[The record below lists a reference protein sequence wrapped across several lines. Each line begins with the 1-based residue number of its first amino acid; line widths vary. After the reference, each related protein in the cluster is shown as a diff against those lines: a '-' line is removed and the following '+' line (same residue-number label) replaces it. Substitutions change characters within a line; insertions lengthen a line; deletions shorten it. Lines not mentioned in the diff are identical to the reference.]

1 MPVARFLAVGL
12 ALLSAV
18 TAAHA
23 EDPPATAAEPAD
35 VGTKSPLEGLTYR
48 LIGPFRGGR
57 ATGVAGVTSEPN
69 TYYFGAATGGLWKTI
84 DGGTRWQPLW
94 DDFPEASPA
103 VGAVAVAPSDPKTV
117 YVGTGE
123 INIRGNV
130 ATGNG
135 LYKSTD
141 AGKTWHAIGLRD
153 TQVIGRIIVDPTDPN
168 IVLVAALGHPFGDNP
183 DRGVFR
189 STDGGAHWKKV
200 LYVDAKTGASDV
212 AFDPSNPKVL
222 YAGLWQ
228 AYRKPWIMES
238 GGPGSGLYKSFD
250 GGEHWRRLSGGGLPD
265 GILGRINVA
274 PSPDPNVVYAMV
286 EAKKGGLFRSDDGG
300 NTWALV
306 SDKNSIKQ
314 RAWYFNTVFADPKDA
329 QTVYV
334 LNTSLYRST
343 DGGKSFKTVKTEHGD
358 NHELWIDPTNTR
370 RMIEGNDGGAVV
382 TVDGGE
388 SWTSEMNQPT
398 AQIYHIAADNEF
410 PFRLY
415 GDQQDNSSLSI
426 STAGRSGGVGIE
438 DWNPVGG
445 GESGFI
451 IPDPT
456 DANVVYGGG
465 YDAELTRHDRR
476 TGETLQI
483 TPWPRNTMGWG
494 AANLQFRFQWTAPI
508 MISKFEPHALYF
520 AAQVLFRSLDQGHSW
535 TVISPDLTRN
545 DKSKQQPSGGPL
557 TKDNTSVETYDTI
570 FAVAESPRAKDL
582 IWVGSDDGLV
592 HVTRD
597 GGGHWSDV
605 TPKGMPDF
613 ATVQMIEPDPDNA
626 GTAYVVADRHR
637 LDDFKPYAFRTED
650 YGKTWAPISAGL
662 APDAYLHVIRRD
674 PARVGLLYA
683 GTETG
688 IMMSYDDG
696 AHWQSLQLN
705 LPVVPV
711 HDLVVHG
718 DSLAVATHGRA
729 FWMLD
734 DLSPV
739 RQWAPAIPTETAHL
753 FKPAVANHTL
763 FGGGGDN
770 LRYFGA
776 RNPPGGAVINY
787 TLSSQIGKPRPSKD
801 ADKDADKKDKDKDKI
816 DPLDERISLD
826 ILDSRGNAIR
836 HFPESEDAKSPGEDD
851 SKAEPEEDD
860 DAESG
865 SKPAKPPHLAGLNS
879 FVWDL
884 RTEKAHAIKGV
895 PLWAGSVAGPK
906 VLPGHYQVRL
916 TVDGA
921 AQIQPLEIQPDPRGT
936 ATPEALAE
944 QFALHSAINALLTE
958 VHDAVLEIRATRVKI
973 TAARKAAGGQQA
985 GKITSAADALEA
997 KLTAVEEIL
1006 IQPRSHASED
1016 ALNFPVRLNNML
1028 AALGGLVGSG
1038 DAAPTVQDQAMFV
1051 ELKNEATPALAR
1063 WRELKTGEVAAF
1075 ENLGR

>member
-1 MPVARFLAVGL
+1 VSASRALTVLLVLVSAAAPALAADPAPTPVD
-12 ALLSAV
+12 SSD
-18 TAAHA
+18 AA
-23 EDPPATAAEPAD
+23 
-35 VGTKSPLEGLTYR
+35 TKSPLEGLNYR
-48 LIGPFRGGR
+48 LVGPFRGGR
-57 ATGVAGVTSEPN
+57 ATGVAGVISEPN

-84 DGGTRWQPLW
+84 DGGTSWKPLW

-141 AGKTWHAIGLRD
+141 AGKSWHFVGLRD
-153 TQVIGRIIVDPTDPN
+153 TQVIGRIIVDPADPN

-183 DRGVFR
+183 ERGIFR
-189 STDGGAHWKKV
+189 TTDGGAHWKKV
-200 LYVDAKTGASDV
+200 LFVDAKTGASDV
-212 AFDPSNPKVL
+212 AFDPGNPKIL

-238 GGPGSGLYKSFD
+238 GGPGGGLYKSFD
-250 GGEHWRRLSGGGLPD
+250 GGEHWRRLSGGGLPE

-274 PSPDPNVVYAMV
+274 PTPDPNVVYAMI

-300 NTWALV
+300 GTWALI

-329 QTVYV
+329 KTVYV

-343 DGGKSFKTVKTEHGD
+343 DGGKTFKTLKTQHGD
-358 NHELWIDPTNTR
+358 NHELWIDPTNPK
-370 RMIEGNDGGAVV
+370 RMIEGNDGGANVS
-382 TVDGGE
+382 VDGGE
-388 SWTSEMNQPT
+388 TWTSEMNQPT
-398 AQIYHIAADNEF
+398 AQFYHIAADNEF

-415 GDQQDNSSLSI
+415 GDQQDNSSISI
-426 STAGRSGGVGIE
+426 ATAGRSGGVGIE

-456 DANVVYGGG
+456 DANIVFGGG
-465 YDAELTRHDRR
+465 YDAELTRYDRR
-476 TGETLQI
+476 TGQSIQI
-483 TPWPRNTMGWG
+483 TPWPRNTMGW
-494 AANLQFRFQWTAPI
+494 AAENLKYRFQWTAPI

-545 DKSKQQPSGGPL
+545 DKSKQQSSGGPL

-570 FAVAESPRAKDL
+570 FAVAESPQKKDL

-592 HVTRD
+592 HVTQD
-597 GGGHWSDV
+597 GGAHWSNV
-605 TPKGMPDF
+605 TPKGLPDF
-613 ATVQMIEPDPDNA
+613 ATVQTIEPDPDNP
-626 GTAYVVADRHR
+626 GTAYVTADRHR

-650 YGKTWAPISAGL
+650 YGKSWTSISAGL

-674 PARVGLLYA
+674 PAKPGLLYA
-683 GTETG
+683 GTEAG
-688 IMMSYDDG
+688 IMLSYDDG

-729 FWMLD
+729 FWIID

-739 RQWAPAIPTETAHL
+739 RQWAPTIPTETMHL
-753 FKPAVANHTL
+753 FKPATANHAVI
-763 FGGGGDN
+763 GGRGGE
-770 LRYFGA
+770 LRYFGGA
-776 RNPPGGAVINY
+776 NPPGGAVISY
-787 TLSSQIGKPRPSKD
+787 TLSAQIGKPRP
-801 ADKDADKKDKDKDKI
+801 AKDADKKDKDKT
-816 DPLDERISLD
+816 DPLDARISLD
-826 ILDSRGNAIR
+826 ILDASGKLIR
-836 HFPESEDAKSPGEDD
+836 HFPEAEDAKSPGEDE
-851 SKAEPEEDD
+851 SKAEPEDEDEEED
-860 DAESG
+860 G
-865 SKPAKPPHLAGLNS
+865 PKPAKVPHLAGFNS

-884 RTEKAHAIKGV
+884 RTEKSVAIKGA

-906 VLPGHYQVRL
+906 VLPGHYQVKL

-921 AQIQPLEIQPDPRGT
+921 SQVQPLEILPDPRGT
-936 ATPEALAE
+936 TTPEELAK
-944 QFALHSAINALLTE
+944 QFALHAKINALLTE
-958 VHDAVLEIRATRVKI
+958 VHDAVLDIRATRVKI
-973 TAARKAAGGQQA
+973 MAAKKAATGPQA
-985 GKITSAADALEA
+985 AKVAAAGDALDA

-1006 IQPRSHASED
+1006 IQPRTHASED

-1028 AALGGLVGSG
+1028 AALGALVGSG
-1038 DAAPTVQDQAMFV
+1038 DAAPTVQEEAMFA
-1051 ELKNEATPALAR
+1051 ELDGETAPVLAR
-1063 WRELKTGEVAAF
+1063 WRELKSEDVAAF
-1075 ENLGR
+1075 EKLGM